1 MNQATTRGP
10 THSCRALQSRT
21 TQLHSGLLLE
31 LRSIALG
38 FFQPTFLALPTW
50 RIHASPLRPL
60 ACLRTLI
67 TTGGKHCPLHS
78 HTQHPQERNQN
89 CAHATPNSQIRRER
103 KPELCTRNTQFTN
116 PKEHTHT
123 NTQEVVGRS
132 EEFKRGWES
141 GYYQGIVDANGTQDR
156 SQPYQTQA
164 QGMLFVSHKYNSTTL
179 LISLS
184 LSS

>member
-1 MNQATTRGP
+1 MKQVTTRGP
-10 THSCRALQSRT
+10 TQRCRALQSRT

-67 TTGGKHCPLHS
+67 TAGGKHCPLHS
-78 HTQHPQERNQN
+78 HTQHPQER
-89 CAHATPNSQIRRER
+89 

-116 PKEHTHT
+116 PKRAQTRIVYTQHPIHKSQRTHTHT
-123 NTQEVVGRS
+123 Q
-132 EEFKRGWES
+132 
-141 GYYQGIVDANGTQDR
+141 
-156 SQPYQTQA
+156 
-164 QGMLFVSHKYNSTTL
+164 
-179 LISLS
+179 
-184 LSS
+184 